1 MERGIPM
8 SKYDLLLSPL
18 KIGNLTLKNRM
29 ISSPTSLAEM
39 GSGGV
44 FSPENI
50 AYYELRAKGGAALVN
65 VGEAV
70 AHGATGPDHPSM
82 VILDNP
88 TAVPSMYDLVAAI
101 HKYGAYASIEFGHGG
116 KRCNPL
122 FLPGHVLPVGPCD
135 IFDDKGEKTVRGM
148 DRQLMDDVI
157 GGYRRS
163 AANCAMAGFDI
174 LTIHCGHGWLLGE
187 FLSELS
193 NHRTDEYGGSRENRC
208 RFVIEVLKAV
218 RQGAPKCLIEI
229 RISGSELTENGYDLQ
244 EGVELCKLLEP
255 YVDMFNISAGVMEDL
270 YTWILMHPSMF
281 VPDGVNVYLAEA
293 VKKAVKKPVSCVGAI
308 GDPDQMESILENG
321 QADLIALGRA
331 LVADPELPNKVRDS
345 RTDEIRRCLRCF
357 TCQGQMMKT
366 RNIICAVNPVIG
378 QEYRV
383 AHTLPAA
390 HKHKVAVVGGGP
402 GGMQAAITCA
412 QRGHEVT
419 LYEATDA
426 LGGALKFAEHEDFK
440 ELLDKF
446 AKWQAHQLELLK
458 VPVKLNTTVT
468 REFLDSLDVDTVI
481 CAVGAN
487 PITPDM
493 FGIPGDNYVLGTAI
507 FDEGVTL
514 GRKIVIMGGGLVGC
528 ETALHLAETGHEV
541 TIIEMAPEIAIETT
555 AAHRRAMKVRMGLY
569 PEEAGQ
575 QYVHDDVIPPVL
587 ALSTKCKEITD
598 KGVIAVTPE
607 GEEKLF
613 EADTVICALGLRS
626 RSSLVDELRQTRHI
640 FLPIGDCVKTQQVTQ
655 AVRAGYDTAMAL
667 D

>member
-1 MERGIPM
+1 M
-8 SKYDLLLSPL
+8 SGYQNLLSPL

-29 ISSPTSLAEM
+29 VSAPTSLAEM

-50 AYYELRAKGGAALVN
+50 AYYELRAKGGAAIVN

-88 TAVPSMYDLVAAI
+88 TAVPSMFDLVAAI

-135 IFDDKGEKTVRGM
+135 IFDDQGVKTVRGM
-148 DRQLMDDVI
+148 DRKLMDDVI

-174 LTIHCGHGWLLGE
+174 LTIHVGHGWLLGE

-218 RQGAPKCLIEI
+218 RQGAPRCLIEI
-229 RISGSELTENGYDLQ
+229 RISGSELTKNGYDLE
-244 EGVELCKLLEP
+244 EGVEICKVLEP
-255 YVDMFNISAGVMEDL
+255 YVDMYNVSAGVMEDL

-293 VKKAVKKPVSCVGAI
+293 VKKAVKKPVSCVGAL
-308 GDPDQMESILENG
+308 GDPDQMEDIIASG
-321 QADLIALGRA
+321 KADMVALGRG
-331 LVADPELPNKVRDS
+331 LVADPELPTKVRQG

-366 RNIICAVNPVIG
+366 RNIVCAVNPVIG

-383 AHTLPAA
+383 QHQLPAR
-390 HKHKVAVVGGGP
+390 HKHRVAVVGGGP
-402 GGMQAAITCA
+402 GGMQAAITA
-412 QRGHEVT
+412 AERGHEVT
-419 LYEATDA
+419 LYEASDA

-440 ELLDKF
+440 SLLDKF
-446 AKWQAHQLELLK
+446 AKWQIRQLELK
-458 VPVKLNTTVT
+458 QVRVELNTPVT
-468 REFLDSLDVDTVI
+468 REFLDSLDVDDVI

-487 PITPDM
+487 PIIPSQ
-493 FGIPGDNYVLGTAI
+493 FGIPGDNYVLGTDL
-507 FDEGVTL
+507 FNEGVEI
-514 GRKIVIMGGGLVGC
+514 GKKVVIMGGGLVGC
-528 ETALHLAETGHEV
+528 ETALHLCETGHEV
-541 TIIEMAPEIAIETT
+541 TVIEMAPEIAMETT
-555 AAHRRAMKVRMGLY
+555 AAHRRALKVRMGLY

-587 ALSTKCKEITD
+587 ATSTKCKEITAE
-598 KGVIAVTPE
+598 GVIAVTPE

-613 EADTVICALGLRS
+613 PADTVICALGLRP
-626 RSSLVDELRQTRHI
+626 RSALVDELRGTKHNFI
-640 FLPIGDCVKTQQVTQ
+640 PIGDCVRTQQVTQ
-655 AVRAGYDTAMAL
+655 AVRAGYDVAVSL

>member
-1 MERGIPM
+1 M
-8 SKYDLLLSPL
+8 SKYTMLLSPFKL
-18 KIGNLTLKNRM
+18 GNLTLKNRM
-29 ISSPTSLAEM
+29 ISAPTSLAEM
-39 GSGGV
+39 GPGGV

-50 AYYELRAKGGAALVN
+50 AYYELRAKGGAAIVN

-82 VILDNP
+82 VTLDNP
-88 TAVPSMYDLVAAI
+88 SAVPSMYDLVSTI

-135 IFDDKGEKTVRGM
+135 VFDDQGNQTVRGM
-148 DRQLMDDVI
+148 DRKLMDDVI

-174 LTIHCGHGWLLGE
+174 LTIHCGHGWLLGQ

-193 NHRTDEYGGSRENRC
+193 NHRTDEYGGSRENRA

-229 RISGSELTENGYDLQ
+229 RISGSELTKNGYDVA
-244 EGVELCKLLEP
+244 EGVEICKLLEP
-255 YVDMFNISAGVMEDL
+255 YVDLYNISAGVMEDL

-281 VPDGVNVYLAEA
+281 VPDGCNVYLAEA

-321 QADLIALGRA
+321 QADLIAMGRA
-331 LVADPELPNKVRDS
+331 LVADPDLPNKVRDG

-366 RNIICAVNPVIG
+366 RNIICCVNPVIG
-378 QEYRV
+378 QEYQIK
-383 AHTLPAA
+383 HMLPAL
-390 HKHKVAVVGGGP
+390 HKHKVAVIGGGP

-412 QRGHEVT
+412 ERGHEVT
-419 LYEATDA
+419 LYEASDS

-446 AKWQAHQLELLK
+446 AKWQAHQLEIK
-458 VPVKLNTTVT
+458 GIPVKLNTTVT
-468 REFLDSLDVDTVI
+468 REFLDGLDVDTVI
-481 CAVGAN
+481 CAVGSN

-493 FGIPGDNYVLGTAI
+493 FGIPGDNYVLGTAL
-507 FDEGVTL
+507 FDEGVTI
-514 GRKIVIMGGGLVGC
+514 GKKVVIMGGGLVGC

-541 TIIEMAPEIAIETT
+541 TVIEMAPEIAAETT
-555 AAHRRAMKVRMGLY
+555 AAHRRALKVRMGLY

-575 QYVHDDVIPPVL
+575 QYVHNDVVPPTL
-587 ALSTKCKEITD
+587 ATSTKCKEITAQ
-598 KGVIAVTPE
+598 GVIAVTPD
-607 GEEKLF
+607 GTEKLF
-613 EADTVICALGLRS
+613 EADTVICALGLRPKTA
-626 RSSLVDELRQTRHI
+626 LVDELRATKHNFI
-640 FLPIGDCVKTQQVTQ
+640 PIGDCVKTQQVTQ
-655 AVRAGYDTAMAL
+655 AVRAGYDAAVSL

>member
-1 MERGIPM
+1 M
-8 SKYDLLLSPL
+8 SKYTMLLSPFKL
-18 KIGNLTLKNRM
+18 GNLTLKNRM
-29 ISSPTSLAEM
+29 ISAPTSLAEM
-39 GSGGV
+39 GPGGV

-50 AYYELRAKGGAALVN
+50 AYYELRAKGGAAIVN

-82 VILDNP
+82 VTLDNP
-88 TAVPSMYDLVAAI
+88 SAVPSMYDLVSTI

-135 IFDDKGEKTVRGM
+135 IFDDQGNQTVRGM
-148 DRQLMDDVI
+148 DRKLMDDVI

-174 LTIHCGHGWLLGE
+174 LTIHCGHGWLLGQ

-193 NHRTDEYGGSRENRC
+193 NHRTDEYGGSRENRA

-229 RISGSELTENGYDLQ
+229 RISGSELTKNGYDVA
-244 EGVELCKLLEP
+244 EGVEICKLLEP
-255 YVDMFNISAGVMEDL
+255 YVDLYNISAGVMEDL

-281 VPDGVNVYLAEA
+281 VPDGCNVYLAEA

-321 QADLIALGRA
+321 QADLIAMGRA
-331 LVADPELPNKVRDS
+331 LVADPDLPNKVRDG

-366 RNIICAVNPVIG
+366 RNIICCVNPVIG
-378 QEYRV
+378 QEYQIK
-383 AHTLPAA
+383 HMLPAL
-390 HKHKVAVVGGGP
+390 HKHKVAVIGGGP

-412 QRGHEVT
+412 ERGHEVT
-419 LYEATDA
+419 LYEASDS

-446 AKWQAHQLELLK
+446 AKWQAHQLEIK
-458 VPVKLNTTVT
+458 GIPVKLNTTVT
-468 REFLDSLDVDTVI
+468 REFLDGLDVDTVI
-481 CAVGAN
+481 CAVGSN

-493 FGIPGDNYVLGTAI
+493 FGIPGDNYVLGTAL
-507 FDEGVTL
+507 FDEGVTI
-514 GRKIVIMGGGLVGC
+514 GKKVVIMGGGLVGC

-541 TIIEMAPEIAIETT
+541 TVIEMAPEIAAETT
-555 AAHRRAMKVRMGLY
+555 AAHRRALKVRMGLY

-575 QYVHDDVIPPVL
+575 QYVHNDVVPPTL
-587 ALSTKCKEITD
+587 ATSTKCKEITAQ
-598 KGVIAVTPE
+598 GVIAVTPD
-607 GEEKLF
+607 GTEKLF
-613 EADTVICALGLRS
+613 EADTVICALGLRPKTA
-626 RSSLVDELRQTRHI
+626 LVDELRATKHNFI
-640 FLPIGDCVKTQQVTQ
+640 PIGDCVKTQQVTQ
-655 AVRAGYDTAMAL
+655 AVRAGYDAAVSL

>member
-1 MERGIPM
+1 M
-8 SKYDLLLSPL
+8 SKYDMLLSPFKL
-18 KIGNLTLKNRM
+18 GNLTLKNRM

-39 GSGGV
+39 GPGGV

-50 AYYELRAKGGAALVN
+50 AYYELRAKGGAAIVN

-82 VILDNP
+82 VTLDNP
-88 TAVPSMYDLVAAI
+88 SAVPSMFDLVNTI

-135 IFDDKGEKTVRGM
+135 IFDDQGKQTVRGM
-148 DRQLMDDVI
+148 DRKLMDDVI

-163 AANCAMAGFDI
+163 AANCATAGFDI
-174 LTIHCGHGWLLGE
+174 LTIHCGHGWLLGQ

-229 RISGSELTENGYDLQ
+229 RISGSELTKNGYDLA
-244 EGVELCKLLEP
+244 EGVEICKLLEP
-255 YVDMFNISAGVMEDL
+255 YVDLYNISAGVMEDL

-293 VKKAVKKPVSCVGAI
+293 VKKAVKKPVSCVGAL

-331 LVADPELPNKVRDS
+331 LVADPMLPTKVREG

-357 TCQGQMMKT
+357 TCQGQMMKS
-366 RNIICAVNPVIG
+366 RNIVCTVNPVIG
-378 QEYRV
+378 QEYEV
-383 AHTLPAA
+383 KHMLPAA
-390 HKHKVAVVGGGP
+390 RKHKVAVIGGGP

-412 QRGHEVT
+412 ERGHEVT
-419 LYEATDA
+419 LYEASDS
-426 LGGALKFAEHEDFK
+426 LGGALKFAAHEDFK
-440 ELLDKF
+440 HLLDKF
-446 AKWQAHQLELLK
+446 AKWQAHQLELK
-458 VPVKLNTTVT
+458 GVPVKLNTTVT
-468 REFLDSLDVDTVI
+468 KDFLDSLDVDTVI
-481 CAVGAN
+481 CAVGSN

-493 FGIPGDNYVLGTAI
+493 FGIPGDNYVLGTAL
-507 FDEGVTL
+507 FDEGVTV
-514 GRKIVIMGGGLVGC
+514 GRKVVIMGGGLVGC

-541 TIIEMAPEIAIETT
+541 TVIEMAPEIAAETT
-555 AAHRRAMKVRMGLY
+555 AAHRRALKVRMGLY
-569 PEEAGQ
+569 PQEAGQ
-575 QYVHDDVIPPVL
+575 QYVKPDVIPPVL
-587 ALSTKCKEITD
+587 ATSTKCKAITD
-598 KGVIAVTPE
+598 EGVIAVTPE

-613 EADTVICALGLRS
+613 PADTVICALGLRPKAA
-626 RSSLVDELRQTRHI
+626 LVDELRGTKHNFI
-640 FLPIGDCVKTQQVTQ
+640 PIGDCVKTQQVTQ
-655 AVRAGYDTAMAL
+655 AVRAGYDAAVAL